1 VGRQEEKALVFFSRL
16 TMPASAAAAV
26 SISAAVLLAAVR
38 SGDARALSAE
48 LSKRAPFSYAQAEEA
63 KAIDR

>member
-1 VGRQEEKALVFFSRL
+1 
-16 TMPASAAAAV
+16 MPAASAV

-38 SGDARALSAE
+38 SGDSRALSAE
-48 LSKRAPFSYAQAEEA
+48 LSKRAPFTYAQAEEA